1 MPSRTFVPIPP
12 EEEAQRLGVLRRARY
27 SCWPAFHILLLHAA
41 GRMPTDIAAGL
52 FCSRSSVCRTRRA
65 DRAGTLGLEHDDR
78 GWLLPPVRT
87 TMLWPMRRRSL
98 VALGILFVL
107 SSQRIEDFKQG
118 VLKSAGSHL
127 HLRVNHPCGWRLTST
142 WQRVVE
148 QVTSRRSCRI
158 CTSITRCIGVR
169 STSHS
174 SMSDWPSLKDRPLI
188 CKCA

>member
-118 VLKSAGSHL
+118 VLKSADSHL
-127 HLRVNHPCGWRLTST
+127 HLRVNHPCGWRLASHLAAGGGAGDIA
-142 WQRVVE
+142 QKLPNLHKYHALY
-148 QVTSRRSCRI
+148 RREVYQPFVH
-158 CTSITRCIGVR
+158 VR
-169 STSHS
+169 LAE
-174 SMSDWPSLKDRPLI
+174 P
-188 CKCA
+188 